1 MQQLLAQ
8 GARLRH
14 TCWTS
19 KVRVCSMA
27 LHLQRHVTMLGAL
40 TMWRTKVELL
50 GRAADAEGLP
60 RLEGGGEGGGGSG
73 DESEPEDWVPR
84 A

>member
-40 TMWRTKVELL
+40 TTWRTKVELL
-50 GRAADAEGLP
+50 GRAADAEGVLP
-60 RLEGGGEGGGGSG
+60 RLEGGSG

>member
-1 MQQLLAQ
+1 
-8 GARLRH
+8 
-14 TCWTS
+14 
-19 KVRVCSMA
+19 MA

-40 TMWRTKVELL
+40 TTWRTKVELL
-50 GRAADAEGLP
+50 GRAADAEGVQP
-60 RLEGGGEGGGGSG
+60 RLEGGGEGSGEGGGGGSG